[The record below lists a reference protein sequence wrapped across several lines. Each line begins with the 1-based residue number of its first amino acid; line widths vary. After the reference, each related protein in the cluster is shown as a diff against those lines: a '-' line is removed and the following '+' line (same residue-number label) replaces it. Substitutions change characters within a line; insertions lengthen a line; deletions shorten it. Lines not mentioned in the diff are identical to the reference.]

1 MASGGREQKRPTVQW
16 FWEVHCKNEPQ
27 YNGFGK
33 STAKTTDCTMVWGG
47 RLQKRPPVQWFWE
60 VDCQTDRRS
69 HGFRRSTSFAHFSE
83 TTTGGE
89 AFPLARRRRG
99 RESRLPG
106 ETTTSG
112 VVVAQATRDEEGEE
126 ACILPSEMCAQAN
139 EEFSFGAKRQS

>member
-83 TTTGGE
+83 TTTGGRRFHWRDDDG
-89 AFPLARRRRG
+89 AGKAVSQARRRRV
-99 RESRLPG
+99 
-106 ETTTSG
+106 G